1 MLPAGTCVRVVL
13 GIGKADRAIHGD
25 IHCHHGY
32 GRCRFVVGLEV
43 RPPRLPASSGR
54 AIDSPLAGKIAAV
67 LQQGFEGQTGGCP
80 HLGQETACR
89 HRRADWSWRCPGG
102 GGRH

>member
-1 MLPAGTCVRVVL
+1 
-13 GIGKADRAIHGD
+13 
-25 IHCHHGY
+25 
-32 GRCRFVVGLEV
+32 
-43 RPPRLPASSGR
+43 
-54 AIDSPLAGKIAAV
+54 LAGKIAAV